1 MMVRGGACTHWK
13 APPLH
18 GARRGRSF
26 VSSLGTGKAR
36 PDGIERLLKAS
47 FYNSAPRLH
56 QAWDCRAI
64 GGQAAAATLGSASF
78 AAKKRCPKLAP
89 SVPL

>member
-1 MMVRGGACTHWK
+1 VRWYRVNNQPGQPRPASLCRSW
-13 APPLH
+13 AVQVQRNSARPIRVSRDFPEARLCDS
-18 GARRGRSF
+18 GAR
-26 VSSLGTGKAR
+26 
-36 PDGIERLLKAS
+36 
-47 FYNSAPRLH
+47 
-56 QAWDCRAI
+56 DCRAI

>member
-1 MMVRGGACTHWK
+1 MVIKRDFRTLAPATQAELRRIAVAMVRA
-13 APPLH
+13 
-18 GARRGRSF
+18 GR
-26 VSSLGTGKAR
+26 
-36 PDGIERLLKAS
+36 
-47 FYNSAPRLH
+47 
-56 QAWDCRAI
+56 DCRAI

>member
-1 MMVRGGACTHWK
+1 MILSAIAAK
-13 APPLH
+13 LK
-18 GARRGRSF
+18 RRSNDDFKGR
-26 VSSLGTGKAR
+26 
-36 PDGIERLLKAS
+36 
-47 FYNSAPRLH
+47 
-56 QAWDCRAI
+56 QDCRAI